1 MLKKWHKNSKKKLI
15 KNKLKYN
22 NQISKKNKKNKNN
35 NENLII
41 KLLNINIKYI
51 RNEIINI

>member
-22 NQISKKNKKNKNN
+22 NQISKKNKKSKNN
-35 NENLII
+35 NEKNGI
-41 KLLNINIKYI
+41 KTQ
-51 RNEIINI
+51 RRS